1 MKVAIFGKSF
11 LPSFNSYIEQLFQKL
26 HDSGIEF
33 IVYEK
38 FYQFLQKNTSLKLSG
53 NFIFSSHKDLDNTID
68 FFISVGGDGTFLES
82 VLFVRDK
89 NIPILGINSGRL
101 GFLSDIAKEEI
112 NYAIDTLIGKK
123 YIIEERS
130 LIKVESEYNLFHDF
144 NFGLNELT
152 IHKRDTSSMMSIYT
166 YINDRLLNIY
176 WADGLIIATPTGST
190 AYSMS
195 VGGPIVLPYA
205 NNFIISPIA
214 SHNLTVRPIVLPDN
228 QIITLRVEGRE
239 GNFMLSLDSRYEV
252 IEPNIEIKLMK
263 SDFNLKVIK
272 LASHDYFTTLRNK
285 LMWGI
290 DRRN

>member
-11 LPSFNSYIEQLFQKL
+11 LPSFNNYILQLFEKL
-26 HDSGIEF
+26 ENSGIEY

-38 FYQFLQKNTSLKLSG
+38 FYHFLQKNTTLKLS
-53 NFIFSSHKDLDNTID
+53 NNLIFSSHNDLDNNID

-112 NYAIDTLIGKK
+112 NYAIDTLIKKK

-130 LIKVESEYNLFHDF
+130 LLKVVTENNLFHDF
-144 NFGLNELT
+144 NYGLNELT
-152 IHKRDTSSMMSIYT
+152 IHKRDTSSMMSIHT
-166 YINDRLLNIY
+166 YINGKLLNIY
-176 WADGLIIATPTGST
+176 WADGLIVATPTGST

-228 QIITLRVEGRE
+228 QEITLKVEGRE

-252 IEPNIEIKLMK
+252 IEPDIEIKLMK
-263 SDFNLKVIK
+263 SEFNIKVIK

-290 DRRN
+290 DCRN